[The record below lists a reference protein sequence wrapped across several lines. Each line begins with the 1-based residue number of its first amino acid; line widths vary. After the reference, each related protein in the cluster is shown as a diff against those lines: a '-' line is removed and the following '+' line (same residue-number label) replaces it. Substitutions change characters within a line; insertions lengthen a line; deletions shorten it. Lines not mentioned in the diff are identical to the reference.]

1 MAEKTT
7 RTRGAEPPPQ
17 PARSEQE
24 EQLVQTVTA
33 YLEDSRF
40 SRLLIKSLTAVA
52 LIYTGVAVVATLID
66 ATDNLLPTVL
76 GLIAK

>member
-33 YLEDSRF
+33 YLEDS
-40 SRLLIKSLTAVA
+40 LTAVA